1 MASLKPRRRHGVGEA
16 GLKALDAEMQ
26 RTFSMKMGQL
36 KRMKRDIHE
45 DDPNSGVVYVSHIP
59 HGFFEPQ
66 MKKFFSQF
74 GNIKRLRLSR
84 SKKSGRSKG
93 YAYIEFEYD
102 EVAKVVTET
111 MHNYLMYQKL
121 LKCFYVPKDKLHP
134 DTFKGCFHHFKSP
147 RRREIAASRNNSL
160 LESGKDHILES
171 QKRRVRGLN
180 KKQKKLQELGIDFK
194 IEGVDSEWK
203 RLQESLPPAPK
214 LVPPV
219 KASKVTAK
227 PPSRSRKP
235 AAKQEQKENAK
246 RKMSKP
252 KTSTEKSTNSKSK
265 KKLDADS
272 DDATKV
278 ILAVPAK
285 KRKQEKEG
293 QTSTEKR
300 KVIKKTESKDIPEGK
315 VQRKVK
321 KGAQSA
327 KVSSKVRAAKG
338 VRTAGKKSKRLS
350 L

>member
-1 MASLKPRRRHGVGEA
+1 
-16 GLKALDAEMQ
+16 
-26 RTFSMKMGQL
+26 
-36 KRMKRDIHE
+36 
-45 DDPNSGVVYVSHIP
+45 
-59 HGFFEPQ
+59 

-203 RLQESLPPAPK
+203 LLQESQPPAPK
-214 LVPPV
+214 VVAHV

-235 AAKQEQKENAK
+235 AAKQEQKESAK

-252 KTSTEKSTNSKSK
+252 KTSTEKSK

-272 DDATKV
+272 DDATEV

-300 KVIKKTESKDIPEGK
+300 NVIKKTESKDIPEGK

-321 KGAQSA
+321 KVAQSA
-327 KVSSKVRAAKG
+327 KVSSKVKAAKG

-350 L
+350 LK